1 MVSEEEFEAL
11 KEEYRS
17 FKGKRVLSVETS
29 ELIEQELESTVN
41 NLQNEQ
47 LNQEEKILALEQ
59 ALLVEKY
66 HWRYSGRLGRK
77 PKQKGID

>member
-17 FKGKRVLSVETS
+17 FKGIRVLSVETS

-66 HWRYSGRLGRK
+66 HSPYSGRLGRK
-77 PKQKGID
+77 PRQKGID